1 VQLKYKIA
9 GGDFAN
15 AGNVA
20 SSLKKVLRQLNIS
33 PQIIKKIVISV
44 YEGEVNIVAHAY
56 SGDVTID
63 IEKDKLRI
71 LLKDSGPGIAD
82 IDKAM
87 EAGFSTAS
95 LQVREMGFGAGMGLP
110 NMKKNSDILNINS
123 VPGKGTELE
132 LITYFSK
139 NA

>member
-71 LLKDSGPGIAD
+71 LLKRFRTRYCG
-82 IDKAM
+82 
-87 EAGFSTAS
+87 
-95 LQVREMGFGAGMGLP
+95 
-110 NMKKNSDILNINS
+110 
-123 VPGKGTELE
+123 
-132 LITYFSK
+132 Y
-139 NA
+139 

>member
-123 VPGKGTELE
+123 VPGKGTESE